1 LALGS
6 NYARW
11 SSYACGS
18 ESKPGKAL
26 YTRGTVDAED
36 SGNSRWANYARWALE
51 PSQTEYRL
59 GVDQPGLA
67 GRVIDKSRIEIVGI
81 LLTIDW
87 TDRKSHVKSLEL

>member
-11 SSYACGS
+11 SSNTCGS

-26 YTRGTVDAED
+26 YTRGTVDAEH
-36 SGNSRWANYARWALE
+36 SGNTGWANYTRWALE
-51 PSQTEYRL
+51 PGQTEYSL
-59 GVDQPGLA
+59 GIDQPGLA
-67 GRVIDKSRIEIVGI
+67 GRIIDKSRVEIVGI

-87 TDRKSHVKSLEL
+87 TDRKRHIKSLEL